1 MSMRTHPPPGSLAEV
16 AATLGALGRVLP
28 DAPCGLLQGVPGVL
42 RRWAHCAPDALCL
55 VDLERCFTAGQV
67 DLEVDRLAD
76 FWRARGLNP
85 GDCVA
90 VLMGNRLEAL
100 LHTLAVGR
108 LGGVTALVAPDLRG
122 RALEHALGLALARAL
137 VCDADTAQAVETT
150 NFRGALGTWLGA
162 GSPGTLPLPDV
173 RDALP
178 ERARRPRFDRPL
190 GFEARFVLL
199 YTSGTTGLPKAAP
212 IRHTR
217 WLMAG
222 AAFQSFALHL
232 QTHDVVFTPLP
243 LHHASAQ
250 LVAWSS
256 ALAAR
261 CAFAC
266 APHFSARAYLDQA
279 RTVGATV
286 GVYVGELCRYL
297 LQSPPRADDADH
309 GLHTFVGN
317 GLRGDIWPAFVE
329 RFGRPRIVEFYGA
342 TEGNVALVNRTG
354 KVGSCGRPPP
364 FMVGPLDGAELVR
377 FDVATETHPRDADGH
392 LQRAAPGE
400 IGELIARIGW
410 IPYERF
416 DGYLDGAATEAKVLR
431 DVFRT
436 GDAYF
441 RTGDLL
447 TRDTDGD
454 FFFVDRIGDTF
465 RWKGENVSTQSVAEA
480 LVGAG
485 GASLLVVYGV
495 ALPGADGRVGMA
507 AVVPGLEGFDG
518 KAFFEAAE
526 ARLRPAERPAFV
538 RLTKSLETT
547 GTQKFRRVA
556 LQREGVTPTNGD
568 QVLRRSIEGRTYSP
582 ISAEERAAIEAGT
595 LRP

>member
-1 MSMRTHPPPGSLAEV
+1 
-16 AATLGALGRVLP
+16 
-28 DAPCGLLQGVPGVL
+28 
-42 RRWAHCAPDALCL
+42 
-55 VDLERCFTAGQV
+55 
-67 DLEVDRLAD
+67 
-76 FWRARGLNP
+76 
-85 GDCVA
+85 
-90 VLMGNRLEAL
+90 
-100 LHTLAVGR
+100 
-108 LGGVTALVAPDLRG
+108 
-122 RALEHALGLALARAL
+122 
-137 VCDADTAQAVETT
+137 VCDADTAPALETAH
-150 NFRGALGTWLGA
+150 FRGALGAWLGA
-162 GSPGTLPLPDV
+162 GSPGARSLPDV
-173 RDALP
+173 RDAVSP
-178 ERARRPRFDRPL
+178 SSRRPRVDRPL
-190 GFEARFVLL
+190 GLEARFVLL

-232 QTHDVVFTPLP
+232 TSEDVVFTPLP

-250 LVAWSS
+250 LVGWSS
-256 ALAAR
+256 AMAAR

-266 APHFSARAYLDQA
+266 APHFSARVYLDQA

-297 LQSPPRADDADH
+297 LQAPPRADDTAH

-317 GLRGDIWPAFVE
+317 GLRGDIWPAFVQ

-342 TEGNVALVNRTG
+342 TEGNVALVNRSG

-377 FDVATETHPRDADGH
+377 FDVATETHPRDARGH
-392 LQRAAPGE
+392 LERAAPGE
-400 IGELIARIGW
+400 VGELIARIGW
-410 IPYERF
+410 MPYERF
-416 DGYLDGAATEAKVLR
+416 DGYLDGEATEAKVLR
-431 DVFRT
+431 DVFRP

-447 TRDTDGD
+447 TRDAEGD
-454 FFFVDRIGDTF
+454 FYFVDRIGDTF
-465 RWKGENVSTQSVAEA
+465 RWKGENVSTQAVAEA
-480 LVGAG
+480 LTGAG
-485 GASLLVVYGV
+485 GAALLVVFGI

-507 AVVPGLEGFDG
+507 AILTGPQGFDG
-518 KAFFEAAE
+518 PAFFEAAE

-538 RLTKSLETT
+538 RLTESLETT

-556 LQREGVTPTNGD
+556 LQREGLTPTNGD
-568 QVLRRSIEGRTYSP
+568 QLLRRCVEGRTYAP
-582 ISAEERAAIEAGT
+582 LSADERAALEAGT

>member
-1 MSMRTHPPPGSLAEV
+1 MSMRAHPPPGSLDEAV
-16 AATLGALGRVLP
+16 ATLRALLRILP
-28 DAPCGLLQGVPGVL
+28 DAPHALLHGVPGAL
-42 RRWAHCAPDALCL
+42 RRWASRSPDAACL
-55 VDLERCFTAGQV
+55 VDLERRFTVGQV
-67 DLEVDRLAD
+67 DLQVDGLTD

-100 LHTLAVGR
+100 LHTLAIGR

-122 RALEHALGLALARAL
+122 RALEHALGLARARAL
-137 VCDADTAQAVETT
+137 VCDTDTAHAVETT
-150 NFRGALGTWLGA
+150 GFRGALGTWLGA
-162 GSPGTLPLPDV
+162 GSPGALPLPDV
-173 RDALP
+173 RDAVSASP
-178 ERARRPRFDRPL
+178 RRPRVDRPL
-190 GFEARFVLL
+190 GLEARFVLL

-232 QTHDVVFTPLP
+232 QTRDVVFTPLP

-250 LVAWSS
+250 LVGWSS
-256 ALAAR
+256 AMAAR

-297 LQSPPRADDADH
+297 LQSPPRPDDGSH

-317 GLRGDIWPAFVE
+317 GLRGDVWPAFVE

-377 FDVATETHPRDADGH
+377 FDVATETHPRDAHGH
-392 LQRAAPGE
+392 LERAAPGE
-400 IGELIARIGW
+400 VGELIARMGW

-416 DGYLDGAATEAKVLR
+416 DGYLDADATEAKVLR

-447 TRDTDGD
+447 TRDTEGD
-454 FFFVDRIGDTF
+454 FYFVDRIGDTF
-465 RWKGENVSTQSVAEA
+465 RWKGENVSTQAVAEA
-480 LVGAG
+480 LAGAG
-485 GASLLVVYGV
+485 GAALLVAYGL

-507 AVVPGLEGFDG
+507 AIVPGPDGFDG
-518 KAFFEAAE
+518 PAFFEAAE
-526 ARLRPAERPAFV
+526 ARLRVAERPVFV
-538 RLTKSLETT
+538 RLTGSLETT

-556 LQREGVTPTNGD
+556 LQREGLTPANGD
-568 QVLRRSIEGRTYSP
+568 PVLRRSVEGRTYAP
-582 ISAEERAAIEAGT
+582 LSADERAALEAGT